1 MPRRALRCL
10 SILALL
16 APAALARPLALGDL
30 HSMLTVADPQIS
42 PDGAWIAYTVTRSD
56 RERDEDDS
64 DIWMV
69 SWDGQQSVQL
79 TRDRASEYYPRW
91 SPDGRALAF
100 LKDAD
105 DSKSGTRLWLLDRRG
120 GEARPLT
127 KGDVEIASFDW
138 SPDGARIVF
147 AGEAKAKSAADAR
160 PQPIVVDRFQFKE
173 DETGYLGTARAH
185 LYIVD
190 ARTEAITQLT
200 DGMFNESLPVWSP
213 DGTQIV
219 FVTKRGDDPDLHDNW
234 DIYAME
240 PKAAAPARQ
249 VTTNPGNDGDPTE
262 SWGVSRARF
271 SPDGR
276 RIAYLHGGAPEL
288 IWYGLVQIGLI
299 AAAGG
304 DAELPTRGLDRNTLD
319 PQWSRDGKWLY
330 FRLEDD
336 RSLQLARVRLKD
348 GRVERLTESGGV
360 ISGFDVGRGDRIVV
374 ITTTPERPAELAAL
388 ESGKLRPLTRLN
400 ESWLRE
406 IELAATQP
414 IEFASADGLQ
424 IRGLMVVPRGP
435 RPPSGYPTLLD
446 LHGGPVAQHQYE
458 FDFAWQVFAAQGY
471 AVIAPNPRGSS
482 GQGERFQR
490 LLWGEWGHV
499 DLPDVLGAVDHA
511 ARAGV
516 ADAKRLGVGG
526 WSYGAILTNYVI
538 ASDSRFR
545 AAISGAGMSNM
556 LAGYGIDHYVRDWE
570 AEIGLP
576 WQNTEQW
583 LRLSYPFLHA
593 DRIKTPTLFMCGEQ
607 DFNVPLAA
615 SEQMYQALRRLG
627 VPTQLIIYPD
637 EHHGLSRPSFREDRL
652 RRSLDWY
659 DRHLAPQ

>member
-1 MPRRALRCL
+1 
-10 SILALL
+10 
-16 APAALARPLALGDL
+16 
-30 HSMLTVADPQIS
+30 
-42 PDGAWIAYTVTRSD
+42 
-56 RERDEDDS
+56 
-64 DIWMV
+64 
-69 SWDGQQSVQL
+69 
-79 TRDRASEYYPRW
+79 
-91 SPDGRALAF
+91 
-100 LKDAD
+100 
-105 DSKSGTRLWLLDRRG
+105 
-120 GEARPLT
+120 
-127 KGDVEIASFDW
+127 
-138 SPDGARIVF
+138 
-147 AGEAKAKSAADAR
+147 
-160 PQPIVVDRFQFKE
+160 
-173 DETGYLGTARAH
+173 
-185 LYIVD
+185 
-190 ARTEAITQLT
+190 
-200 DGMFNESLPVWSP
+200 
-213 DGTQIV
+213 
-219 FVTKRGDDPDLHDNW
+219 
-234 DIYAME
+234 
-240 PKAAAPARQ
+240 
-249 VTTNPGNDGDPTE
+249 
-262 SWGVSRARF
+262 
-271 SPDGR
+271 
-276 RIAYLHGGAPEL
+276 
-288 IWYGLVQIGLI
+288 
-299 AAAGG
+299 
-304 DAELPTRGLDRNTLD
+304 
-319 PQWSRDGKWLY
+319 
-330 FRLEDD
+330 
-336 RSLQLARVRLKD
+336 
-348 GRVERLTESGGV
+348 
-360 ISGFDVGRGDRIVV
+360 
-374 ITTTPERPAELAAL
+374 
-388 ESGKLRPLTRLN
+388 
-400 ESWLRE
+400 
-406 IELAATQP
+406 
-414 IEFASADGLQ
+414 
-424 IRGLMVVPRGP
+424 MVVPRGP